1 MLLNFSQFWNSP
13 SNFLF
18 HKNVWHAI
26 RRLRAQTT
34 HNMILSGCDIIEIE
48 IIEYF
53 SKSNSKSN
61 RDKSNIKLCQICF
74 IQKIK
79 LPHFSY
85 CFAAKWD
92 LTLYMNITN
101 PIVLINKES
110 FTLMATFWQSVC
122 TDKLDSSYLQSL
134 WEWNIAILCWI
145 NTLVSD
151 EFGKEKHLDSSFTQ
165 NPMAM
170 KSRL

>member
-1 MLLNFSQFWNSP
+1 MLLNFSQFWNWP

-53 SKSNSKSN
+53 SKSK
-61 RDKSNIKLCQICF
+61 RDKSNIVKYVF

-122 TDKLDSSYLQSL
+122 TDKLDSSYLQSV
-134 WEWNIAILCWI
+134 WEWNIAILCCI
-145 NTLVSD
+145 DTALIVSD

-170 KSRL
+170 KSCL